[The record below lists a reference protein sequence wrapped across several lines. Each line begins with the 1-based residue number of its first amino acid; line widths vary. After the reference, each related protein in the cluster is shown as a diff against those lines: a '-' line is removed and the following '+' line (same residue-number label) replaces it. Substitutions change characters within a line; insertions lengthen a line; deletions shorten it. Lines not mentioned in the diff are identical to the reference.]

1 MPAVLYA
8 YYSESSVPTG
18 GSSYWTLCTGGR
30 VRATH
35 VYASKNMESRLE
47 PHIDE
52 YGRLVPAPPL
62 PEDLVYQGEVYSDSF
77 RFDPDHMDPHL
88 SYGPEF
94 LAALKA
100 SSDP

>member
-35 VYASKNMESRLE
+35 VYAAMGCTAPAEAQRL
-47 PHIDE
+47 
-52 YGRLVPAPPL
+52 RRTVPT
-62 PEDLVYQGEVYSDSF
+62 
-77 RFDPDHMDPHL
+77 
-88 SYGPEF
+88 
-94 LAALKA
+94 
-100 SSDP
+100 